1 MTTYDYI
8 DYRKYLKAAVL
19 AKKASSPSINF
30 SRIAEEVGVQR
41 SYLSQ
46 VFGFKCHLN
55 SDQLYVIAK
64 KLGLGEKEI
73 EYLLI
78 LLDVEKSQVSAR
90 REKLIHLRDSLRN
103 AHFKSENYLDRKTLK
118 IDNGIYSQYYTD
130 PYCSLVH
137 MYLLIPNFRNHPSSI
152 TEELGLSQEKL
163 DEILQVL
170 LRLKLI
176 EMAKGKVKVLVETL
190 HLVEDSFLSKTNATM
205 FRLKAIENQ
214 MRGNVESDYFFTASI
229 SADAETKNAIKRKF
243 LEFLKEVSK
252 LVDSAPAKKVFHLN
266 FDLFSS

>member
-137 MYLLIPNFRNHPSSI
+137 MYLRDFTKRSHPISFERDQCLRVPSERQRRVYFRS
-152 TEELGLSQEKL
+152 
-163 DEILQVL
+163 D
-170 LRLKLI
+170 
-176 EMAKGKVKVLVETL
+176 
-190 HLVEDSFLSKTNATM
+190 FLSTDFAD
-205 FRLKAIENQ
+205 
-214 MRGNVESDYFFTASI
+214 SDRYPGPRRMMVLA
-229 SADAETKNAIKRKF
+229 
-243 LEFLKEVSK
+243 LG
-252 LVDSAPAKKVFHLN
+252 
-266 FDLFSS
+266 